1 MALKFKNAEN
11 LSWDVYLFS
20 GTATQEKSTINQVAE
35 NRNLFCHSFGGK
47 HLKLRCWKGHAL
59 SVGSRKGPVLASPQL
74 LVVARHAGHSS
85 PCRCITQSLSLCS
98 KGGLLFCFLS
108 LLSHGNPLSVSSR
121 SKVASSNKISVI
133 GLRATLIW

>member
-59 SVGSRKGPVLASPQL
+59 SVGSRKGPFP
-74 LVVARHAGHSS
+74 
-85 PCRCITQSLSLCS
+85 
-98 KGGLLFCFLS
+98 FLS
-108 LLSHGNPLSVSSR
+108 SAAGGCQACWAFFAL
-121 SKVASSNKISVI
+121 
-133 GLRATLIW
+133 